1 MKGKFGNLS
10 VNAKENY
17 IYTRRLSEYSELNQK
32 LYLWVIQE
40 TKLGNTYYNT
50 EGSYTN
56 YSTKFVVE
64 AKEIKRTTL
73 PQLNLILQKFSIGHW
88 TSSTS
93 NETGNYTYIN
103 FNFPSSTENR
113 KFTLKIGKITNTT
126 ILNKIKNNDYS
137 GITELLTYAKNNN
150 SIYSKEL
157 TTTSTAYFGEFS
169 IIIALIFS
177 IASAWGSYYYSDKIV
192 LASCH
197 ARPATREEDLKLV
210 NILDALM
217 VTAGLPKKPDLYV
230 VEDAQ
235 PNAFATGRNPEH
247 AIICVTTGLLQK
259 LDYYELEGVIAH
271 EMSHI
276 KNYDILL
283 SAVVSVFVGLIVMLS
298 DMFSRIIFWG
308 GSKDR
313 DSDSKANGILML
325 LGLICLILSPIF
337 GTLMQLALSRR
348 REFLADSTAVEF
360 TRNPDGLISALQ
372 KLENDPNE
380 LKSANSATANM
391 YIINPFKKNGEKG
404 KRKTSSLWSTH
415 PSTEDR
421 IEALRNIK

>member
-1 MKGKFGNLS
+1 MFKASKKNKFESGLIISVFIIVITLIIYYICNALNLGNL
-10 VNAKENY
+10 
-17 IYTRRLSEYSELNQK
+17 
-32 LYLWVIQE
+32 
-40 TKLGNTYYNT
+40 
-50 EGSYTN
+50 
-56 YSTKFVVE
+56 
-64 AKEIKRTTL
+64 
-73 PQLNLILQKFSIGHW
+73 
-88 TSSTS
+88 
-93 NETGNYTYIN
+93 
-103 FNFPSSTENR
+103 
-113 KFTLKIGKITNTT
+113 
-126 ILNKIKNNDYS
+126 
-137 GITELLTYAKNNN
+137 
-150 SIYSKEL
+150 
-157 TTTSTAYFGEFS
+157 S

-177 IASAWGSYYYSDKIV
+177 IATAWGSYYYSDKIV
-192 LASCH
+192 LASCK

-217 VTAGLPKKPDLYV
+217 VTAGLTKKPDLYV

-247 AIICVTTGLLQK
+247 AVICVTTGLLEK

-283 SAVVSVFVGLIVMLS
+283 SAVVSVFVGFIVMLS
-298 DMFSRIIFWG
+298 DTFSRILFWG
-308 GSKDR
+308 GTKDR

-325 LGLICLILSPIF
+325 IGLICLILSPIF
-337 GTLMQLALSRR
+337 GTLMQLALSRK

-372 KLENDPNE
+372 KLEADPNE
-380 LKSANSATANM
+380 LETANSATANM

-404 KRKTSSLWSTH
+404 KKKTSSLWSTH

-421 IEALRNIK
+421 IEALKNIR